1 MTACGEPVGPATAP
15 LHWYLIHTKPRQE
28 TLALENLV
36 RQNFKC
42 YLPLLKL
49 QKIRQRK
56 TVWVTEPMF
65 ARYLFIQLDARDFGQ
80 NWAPIRSTLGV
91 HQMVRFGGQPTKV
104 DNDLIEL
111 IRARE
116 QGSPAQTLFTAEQKV
131 IVTDG
136 PFAGLEA
143 IYQTTDAQSRSMI
156 LLNILSKPVA
166 LHIDTASLRRAD

>member
-1 MTACGEPVGPATAP
+1 M
-15 LHWYLIHTKPRQE
+15 HWYLIHTKPRQE

-36 RQNFKC
+36 RQGFAC
-42 YLPLLKL
+42 YMPLLKL

-65 ARYLFIQLDARDFGQ
+65 ARYLFTQLDTRDFAQ

-91 HQMVRFGGQPTKV
+91 HQMVRFGGQPAKV
-104 DNDLIEL
+104 DDSLIEL

-116 QGSPAQTLFTAEQKV
+116 QDHPAQTLFAAEQKV

-166 LHIDTASLRRAD
+166 LHIDTANLRRAD